1 MEESIP
7 GEGTNLNKIIER
19 KGNHGLYGS
28 EGTCL
33 VVVEILCWGRVLK
46 GIDEGHHLNAL
57 ISYLSLGKVRWEQS
71 FGIKPLTY
79 GI

>member
-33 VVVEILCWGRVLK
+33 VVVEILCWGESIER
-46 GIDEGHHLNAL
+46 D
-57 ISYLSLGKVRWEQS
+57 R
-71 FGIKPLTY
+71 
-79 GI
+79 